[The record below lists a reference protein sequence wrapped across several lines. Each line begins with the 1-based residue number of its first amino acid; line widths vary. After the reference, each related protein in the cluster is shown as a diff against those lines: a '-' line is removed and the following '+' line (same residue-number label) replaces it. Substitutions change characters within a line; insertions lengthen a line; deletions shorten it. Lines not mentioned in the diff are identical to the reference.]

1 MYKPANINR
10 IIRGGERLSEEK
22 KSKYYSQVQN
32 KATQKYKKENLKR
45 IEISLKPEKKERY
58 QAAAARANLSL
69 SMFLQIAAKEKIER
83 DDLL

>member
-10 IIRGGERLSEEK
+10 IIRGGEKLSEEK
-22 KSKYYSQVQN
+22 KSKYSEASK
-32 KATQKYKKENLKR
+32 KATIKYIKNNLAKVEFRVRPEIKEL
-45 IEISLKPEKKERY
+45 Y
-58 QAAAARANLSL
+58 QATAARTNLSL